1 MEVKTVLFRRDFHSF
16 QGGHLKVF
24 DYIDHVNSLPGFCAH
39 LYVTPG
45 SIPHEIWSSH
55 PSLINSYDP
64 EQADALFLAGDDWQA
79 LSEYPGIE
87 CRKLVINLIQGFR
100 HFVPGTPL
108 FTYLSRKAVRICVSE
123 ELTTELNSTNESE
136 GPVYAIPNCIDHSLL
151 PDSSRFDPAR
161 VLIVGIKQPDLAAQL
176 ANSLHSRHINVE
188 CAIEPLSRID
198 FLAKI
203 SESSIIVALPFEIE
217 GFYLPALEAMAM
229 GKALVCP
236 DCLGNRSF
244 CHDKI
249 NCLMPSRDPESIE
262 ASVLHLLSNPHLTRQ
277 LQEQAFIDSQ
287 VYRIDKEK
295 ERFTQVLM
303 SCQAQT

>member
-1 MEVKTVLFRRDFHSF
+1 
-16 QGGHLKVF
+16 
-24 DYIDHVNSLPGFCAH
+24 LPGFCAR
-39 LYVTPG
+39 LYVNDG
-45 SIPHEIWSSH
+45 SVPHEIWTSH
-55 PSLINSYDP
+55 PSLVDSYEP

-87 CRKLVINLIQGFR
+87 LRKLVINLIQGFR
-100 HFVPGTPL
+100 HFVPGSFL
-108 FTYLSRKAVRICVSE
+108 FSYLSRKAVRICVSE
-123 ELTTELNSTNESE
+123 ELTTELHSTNEAQ

-151 PDSSRFDPAR
+151 PDSSQSDPAK
-161 VLIVGIKQPDLAAQL
+161 VLIVGIKQPVLAAQL
-176 ANSLHSRHINVE
+176 ANSLLSRHINVE
-188 CAIEPLSRID
+188 CAIDPLSRAE
-198 FLAKI
+198 FLAKMN
-203 SESSIIVALPFEIE
+203 ESTPPVALPFEME

-249 NCLMPSRDPESIE
+249 NCLMPSRHLESIE
-262 ASVLHLLSNPHLTRQ
+262 ATVLRLLANPALTRQ

-287 VYRIDKEK
+287 SYRIDKER

-303 SCQAQT
+303 SCQA